1 MQMSGDK
8 NKIAIF
14 KEPRIIAIFLIS
26 FFLLVIA
33 GILTFLAPRKLPW
46 IIFIIILAQFSASI
60 FFPIIVGYF
69 HEKFKEREAEETI
82 WRVFKEFSDGGIL
95 RVYKNREESKFKE
108 NALIDLKKAFDEHRN
123 GKAKLVGV
131 SLRVFFNQ
139 TGPFYPSIANIC
151 DLHKIKESI
160 IVQALVCDPNNNPE
174 VMNRAK
180 LETPDR
186 LNDPLIKID
195 IKSTIASIQNLNRL
209 YGKSSVE
216 YNLYLSA
223 PYCTAVIF
231 PDKCYF
237 SPNLLSQVAPVRLPM
252 IVFGMNS
259 HGYEKINYYF
269 DYLWSTSTKD
279 KETQKGSKT

>member
-1 MQMSGDK
+1 
-8 NKIAIF
+8 
-14 KEPRIIAIFLIS
+14 
-26 FFLLVIA
+26 
-33 GILTFLAPRKLPW
+33 
-46 IIFIIILAQFSASI
+46 
-60 FFPIIVGYF
+60 
-69 HEKFKEREAEETI
+69 
-82 WRVFKEFSDGGIL
+82 
-95 RVYKNREESKFKE
+95 
-108 NALIDLKKAFDEHRN
+108 
-123 GKAKLVGV
+123 
-131 SLRVFFNQ
+131 
-139 TGPFYPSIANIC
+139 
-151 DLHKIKESI
+151 
-160 IVQALVCDPNNNPE
+160 
-174 VMNRAK
+174 MNRAK

-209 YGKSSVE
+209 YGKGSVE

-269 DYLWSTSTKD
+269 DYLWNTSTKD